1 MLPDR
6 TSEFRL
12 IESFRASIG
21 NTPHVLTGIGDDT
34 AVVRSSV
41 GDILLAA
48 DMLLEGVHFDLA
60 TATPFQIGRKV
71 LAVNL
76 SDVAAMAG
84 RPKYALVSL
93 ALPRQ
98 HSAAHVGEFA
108 EQLFQGLYS
117 LAKEFDTV
125 IVGGDTNSWDGPVV
139 VNVSIVGEV
148 SPGKAITRSG
158 AKPGDWI
165 FVTGSLGG
173 SITGHHLNFTPR
185 VHEALAL
192 RDACQLNSMIDVSD
206 GLVADLYHILE
217 ESKVGARLNAASIPI
232 SEAAASVTDDR
243 SPLDHALGDGEDF
256 ELLFTVSPEDGQRLV
271 SNNPLEI
278 PLSHIGE
285 IDAGD
290 DCCLREES
298 GNEIALPRLGW
309 SHNVGQSSGRLPDNQ
324 NL

>member
-12 IESFRASIG
+12 IESFRTAIG
-21 NTPHVLTGIGDDT
+21 KAPHVLTGIGDDT
-34 AVVRSSV
+34 AVVERSD

-60 TATPFQIGRKV
+60 TATPFQVGRKV

-98 HSAAHVGEFA
+98 LSDKHGENFA
-108 EQLFQGLYS
+108 EQLFEGLHA
-117 LAKEFDTV
+117 LAEEFDTA

-139 VNVSIVGEV
+139 INVAIVGEV
-148 SPGKAITRSG
+148 PSGEAATRSG

-173 SITGHHLNFTPR
+173 SIAGHHLDFTPR
-185 VHEALAL
+185 INESLAL
-192 RDACQLNSMIDVSD
+192 REACQLNTMIDVSD

-217 ESKVGARLNAASIPI
+217 ESGVGAILYADSVPISKEAAS
-232 SEAAASVTDDR
+232 AADYK
-243 SPLDHALGDGEDF
+243 SPLEHALGDGEDF
-256 ELLFTVSPEDGQRLV
+256 ELLFTVSAKEGQRLV
-271 SNNPLEI
+271 ENNPLKI

-285 IDAGD
+285 IVDGDA
-290 DCCLREES
+290 CQLREES
-298 GNEIALPRLGW
+298 GKETTLPRLGW
-309 SHNVGQSSGRLPDNQ
+309 SHNVGKP
-324 NL
+324 

>member
-1 MLPDR
+1 MLPER

-12 IESFRASIG
+12 IESFRAAIESS
-21 NTPHVLTGIGDDT
+21 PHVLTGIGDDT
-34 AVVRSSV
+34 AVVERSN

-60 TATPFQIGRKV
+60 TATPFQVGRKV

-98 HSAAHVGEFA
+98 LSATRVGEFA
-108 EQLFQGLYS
+108 ERLFEGIRS
-117 LAKEFDTV
+117 LAKEFDTT

-139 VNVSIVGEV
+139 VNVAIVGEV
-148 SPGKAITRSG
+148 PSGKAVTRSG

-165 FVTGSLGG
+165 FVTGNLGG
-173 SITGHHLNFTPR
+173 SITGHHLDFTPR

-192 RDACQLNSMIDVSD
+192 REACPLNSMIDVSD
-206 GLVADLYHILE
+206 GLIADLYHILE
-217 ESKVGARLNAASIPI
+217 ESKVGARLNGVSIPI
-232 SEAAASVTDDR
+232 STAAASAIDDDR
-243 SPLDHALGDGEDF
+243 TPLEHALGDGEDF

-285 IDAGD
+285 IVAGD
-290 DCCLREES
+290 LCCLLEES
-298 GNEIALPRLGW
+298 GKEITLPRLGW
-309 SHNVGQSSGRLPDNQ
+309 SHNVGRS
-324 NL
+324 

>member
-12 IESFRASIG
+12 IESFRAAIG
-21 NTPHVLTGIGDDT
+21 DAPHVLTGIGDDT
-34 AVVRSSV
+34 AVVERSS

-48 DMLLEGVHFDLA
+48 DMLLEGVHFDLT
-60 TATPFQIGRKV
+60 TATPFQVGRKV

-76 SDVAAMAG
+76 SDIAAMAG

-98 HSAAHVGEFA
+98 LTATHGGEFA
-108 EQLFQGLYS
+108 EQLFQGLNS
-117 LAKEFDTV
+117 MAIEFDTA

-139 VNVSIVGEV
+139 INVAIVGEV
-148 SPGKAITRSG
+148 SPGKAVTRSR

-173 SITGHHLNFTPR
+173 SIAGHHLDFTPR
-185 VHEALAL
+185 VHEALAI

-206 GLVADLYHILE
+206 GLIADLYHILE
-217 ESKVGARLNAASIPI
+217 ESNVGARLNSVSIPI
-232 SEAAASVTDDR
+232 SEAARSAIDGR

-256 ELLFTVSPEDGQRLV
+256 ELLLTVSPEEGRRLV
-271 SNNPLEI
+271 SNNPLAI

-285 IDAGD
+285 IVAGD
-290 DCCLREES
+290 SCCLREES
-298 GNEIALPRLGW
+298 GKEIALPRLGW
-309 SHNVGQSSGRLPDNQ
+309 SHNVGHS
-324 NL
+324 

>member
-12 IESFRASIG
+12 IESFRSAIG
-21 NTPHVLTGIGDDT
+21 KTPQVLTGIGDDT
-34 AVVRSSV
+34 AVVERSV
-41 GDILLAA
+41 GHILLAA

-60 TATPFQIGRKV
+60 TATPFQVGRKV

-98 HSAAHVGEFA
+98 LSESHGEDFA
-108 EQLFQGLYS
+108 GQLFEGILS
-117 LAKEFDTV
+117 LAREFRTI

-139 VNVSIVGEV
+139 INVAIVGEV
-148 SPGKAITRSG
+148 PSGEAITRCG
-158 AKPGDWI
+158 AKSGDWI

-185 VHEALAL
+185 VNEALAL
-192 RDACQLNSMIDVSD
+192 REACHLTSMIDVSD

-217 ESKVGARLNAASIPI
+217 ESNAGAILDATSLPI
-232 SEAAASVTDDR
+232 SDAAAAAAVDDDR
-243 SPLDHALGDGEDF
+243 TPLEHALGDGEDF
-256 ELLFTVSPEDGQRLV
+256 ELLFTVPPEDGQRLA
-271 SNNPLEI
+271 SSNPLAI
-278 PLSHIGE
+278 SLSHIGE
-285 IDAGD
+285 IVDGD
-290 DCCLREES
+290 SCRLREES
-298 GNEIALPRLGW
+298 GTETTLPRLGW
-309 SHNVGQSSGRLPDNQ
+309 SHNVGEP
-324 NL
+324 

>member
-1 MLPDR
+1 MLPER
-6 TSEFRL
+6 TSEFQL
-12 IESFRASIG
+12 IESFRTAIG
-21 NTPHVLTGIGDDT
+21 NAPHVLTGIGDDT
-34 AVVRSSV
+34 AVVERSD

-60 TATPFQIGRKV
+60 TAMPFQVGRKV

-98 HSAAHVGEFA
+98 FSNRHGDRFG
-108 EQLFQGLYS
+108 EQLFDGLHS
-117 LAKEFDTV
+117 LAQEFDTV

-139 VNVSIVGEV
+139 INVAIVGEV
-148 SPGKAITRSG
+148 SSGTAITRAG

-173 SITGHHLNFTPR
+173 SITGHHLDFTPR
-185 VHEALAL
+185 VHEALVL
-192 RDACQLNSMIDVSD
+192 RDACRLNSMIDVSD

-232 SEAAASVTDDR
+232 SQAAASAANDDLT
-243 SPLDHALGDGEDF
+243 PLEHALGDGEDF
-256 ELLFTVSPEDGQRLV
+256 ELLFTVSPEDGQRLT
-271 SNNPLEI
+271 SSNPLSI

-285 IDAGD
+285 IIVGD
-290 DCCLREES
+290 SCRLLEES
-298 GNEIALPRLGW
+298 GKEIPLPRLGW
-309 SHNVGQSSGRLPDNQ
+309 SHNVGQP
-324 NL
+324 